1 MDTPEGTKADFLRGI
16 SVSPDSRLVIAID
29 AQHQRSFYPIEGG
42 TPQPISGVES
52 EDETI
57 GWSNDGHSIYLAH
70 GQEMPIRVYRFDPSS
85 RRRDLLKEITPTDL
99 AGIFWLNS
107 ILMTP
112 DGKGY
117 VYSIRRV
124 LSDLYVVEGL
134 K

>member
-1 MDTPEGTKADFLRGI
+1 MPTGI
-16 SVSPDSRLVIAID
+16 SISPDSRLVIALD

-42 TPQPISGVES
+42 APQPISGLES
-52 EDETI
+52 EDEII
-57 GWSNDGHSIYLAH
+57 GWSSDGHSIYLAH
-70 GQEMPIRVYRFDPSS
+70 SQEMPISVFRFDPST

-107 ILMTP
+107 VLMTP

-124 LSDLYVVEGL
+124 LSDLFVVEGL